1 MIPLGACK
9 VPVEIL
15 VATTSVIN
23 ALADVNPVVKL
34 RVAAVT
40 FVETALVFNK
50 VEAVTVVALTLVTCI
65 LAAVIPVEAFNV
77 DVLTFVETNVPIVEL
92 MAIISVVEID
102 PELNDV
108 DRIPPA
114 TSN

>member
-15 VATTSVIN
+15 VATTFVIN

-65 LAAVIPVEAFNV
+65 LAAVIVEASTV
-77 DVLTFVETNVPIVEL
+77 DVLNEPTVPDDEC
-92 MAIISVVEID
+92 ISVE
-102 PELNDV
+102 
-108 DRIPPA
+108 
-114 TSN
+114 